1 MEKVGFLFKELVAE
15 AERKG
20 QQREKTAAKKPL
32 KAQGSDKSPSRSHL
46 VESRSAKLQLTKDL
60 VRLKEE
66 MNGPEPAQLTQ
77 IAKVM
82 VLCGLPYRQT
92 QERTI
97 VRKSRQADGSL
108 ITVTFQAMLNNVPL
122 PFGSDRNLFHWATD
136 RSIKTGTPFVP
147 WETAAE
153 FLADMQQSD
162 GGNNY
167 ARLKESYRRIA
178 GLSITVERQTA
189 NHDQAIIMPIMERSN
204 LPRLFR
210 SNAIAFPEKQPDTL
224 DKPLPIGI
232 QFSSPFF
239 EELSKN
245 HVPFPWPILRTLA
258 RKPQM
263 LDYMMFLHW
272 RTFAAR
278 SESLI
283 RWEELRQQMWQED
296 THEWRIRTRFA
307 DAIKALKIVFPDL
320 PAEARMD
327 GLFIGPAIEGKTLI
341 RGARRLNN
349 R

>member
-1 MEKVGFLFKELVAE
+1 MEKVGFLFEELVAE
-15 AERKG
+15 ADKKRQK
-20 QQREKTAAKKPL
+20 RETTAAKKAET
-32 KAQGSDKSPSRSHL
+32 AQGTGKSSSRSHAL
-46 VESRSAKLQLTKDL
+46 EGRAAKLQLTKDL

-66 MNGPEPAQLTQ
+66 LNGPEPAQLTQ

-92 QERTI
+92 HERTI
-97 VRKSRQADGSL
+97 VRTSRQADGSL
-108 ITVTFQAMLNNVPL
+108 ITVTFQAMLNNVPI
-122 PFGSDRNLFHWATD
+122 PYGSDRNLFHWATD

-204 LPRLFR
+204 LPRLFKT
-210 SNAIAFPEKQPDTL
+210 NAIAFPEKHP

-278 SESLI
+278 SESFI
-283 RWEELRQQMWQED
+283 GWEELRQQMWQED
-296 THEWRIRTRFA
+296 TNIWRIRTRFA
-307 DAIKALKIVFPDL
+307 EAIKVLKIVFPHL
-320 PAEARMD
+320 PAEAQSN
-327 GLFIGPAIEGKTLI
+327 GLLVGPAIEGKTLI
-341 RGARRLNN
+341 RGAKRLNK
-349 R
+349 